1 MGYAERSVMDTKI
14 DTELKKLDRIQGL
27 AIKSTLMITEE
38 QMVTMNLDDDFLD
51 DELDYYEEEYGL
63 EDGYEGFEKI
73 RHPRKSEEEF
83 KAGKKRSSVK
93 HQKRPDKE

>member
-1 MGYAERSVMDTKI
+1 MPKWHGDV
-14 DTELKKLDRIQGL
+14 
-27 AIKSTLMITEE
+27 
-38 QMVTMNLDDDFLD
+38 NFDDDFLD